1 MNRKIKYIIIA
12 VITSSIS
19 FAQNLTL
26 DTSISSLKWTGK
38 ELSTKEHY
46 GSLIFMSG
54 NLILKND
61 QPLKGKFVVDMTSL
75 KNLDLPEDYRPRLE
89 GHLKSDDFF
98 SVSKFPEAYLEM
110 ESVIKKAEN
119 NFEVKGTLTIKE
131 INHPITFTLLN
142 NDSNWEA
149 KLVFDRSKYDV
160 RYGSGSFFENLG
172 DKLIYDDIVI
182 ETKLV
187 FK

>member
-1 MNRKIKYIIIA
+1 MNRKIKNIIVA
-12 VITSSIS
+12 LLTSSIS

-38 ELSTKEHY
+38 ELSTNEHY
-46 GSLIFMSG
+46 GSLVFKSG
-54 NLILKND
+54 NLILKDNK
-61 QPLKGKFVVDMTSL
+61 PLKGKFVVDMTSL
-75 KNLDLPEDYRPRLE
+75 KNLDLPEDYRPKLE

-110 ESVIKKAEN
+110 ESSTKRSEN
-119 NFEVKGTLTIKE
+119 NFEIKGSLTIKE
-131 INHPITFTLLN
+131 IKHPITFTLLN
-142 NDSNWEA
+142 NDDNWEA
-149 KLVFDRSKYDV
+149 NLVFDRSKYDV
-160 RYGSGSFFENLG
+160 RFRSGSFFENLG
-172 DKLIYDDIVI
+172 DKLIYDDIVV

>member
-1 MNRKIKYIIIA
+1 MNRKIKNIIVA
-12 VITSSIS
+12 LLTSSIS

-38 ELSTKEHY
+38 ELSTNEHY
-46 GSLIFMSG
+46 GSLIFKSG
-54 NLILKND
+54 NLTLKDNK
-61 QPLKGKFVVDMTSL
+61 PLKGKFVVDMTSL
-75 KNLDLPEDYRPRLE
+75 KNLDLPEDYRPKLE

-110 ESVIKKAEN
+110 ESATKRSEN
-119 NFEVKGTLTIKE
+119 NFEIKGSLTIKE
-131 INHPITFTLLN
+131 IKHPITFTLLN
-142 NDSNWEA
+142 NDDNWEA
-149 KLVFDRSKYDV
+149 NLVFDRSKYDV
-160 RYGSGSFFENLG
+160 RFRSGSFFENLG
-172 DKLIYDDIVI
+172 DKLIYDDIVV

>member
-1 MNRKIKYIIIA
+1 MKRKIKNIIIA
-12 VITSSIS
+12 FLTSSIS

-46 GSLIFMSG
+46 GSLIFKSG
-54 NLILKND
+54 NLTLKDNK
-61 QPLKGKFVVDMTSL
+61 PLKGKFVVDMTSL
-75 KNLDLPEDYRPRLE
+75 KNLDLPEDYRSKLE

-98 SVSKFPEAYLEM
+98 SVGKFPEAYLEM
-110 ESVIKKAEN
+110 ESAIKKSEN
-119 NFEVKGTLTIKE
+119 NFEIKGALTIKE
-131 INHPITFTLLN
+131 IKHPVTFILLN
-142 NDSNWEA
+142 KKGNWEA
-149 KLVFDRSKYDV
+149 NLVFDRSKYNV
-160 RYGSGSFFENLG
+160 RFRSGSFFENLG
-172 DKLIYDDIVI
+172 DKLIYDDIEI

>member
-1 MNRKIKYIIIA
+1 MNRKIKNIIVAFLI
-12 VITSSIS
+12 SSIS

-38 ELSTKEHY
+38 ELSTNEHY
-46 GSLIFMSG
+46 GSLIFKSG
-54 NLILKND
+54 NLILKDNK
-61 QPLKGKFVVDMTSL
+61 PLKGKFVVDMTSL
-75 KNLDLPEDYRPRLE
+75 KNLDLPEDYRPKLE

-110 ESVIKKAEN
+110 ESVTKRSEN
-119 NFEVKGTLTIKE
+119 NFEIKGSLTIKE
-131 INHPITFTLLN
+131 IKHPITFTLLN
-142 NDSNWEA
+142 NDDNWEA
-149 KLVFDRSKYDV
+149 NLVFDRSKYDV
-160 RYGSGSFFENLG
+160 RFRSGSFFENLG
-172 DKLIYDDIVI
+172 DKLIYDDIVV